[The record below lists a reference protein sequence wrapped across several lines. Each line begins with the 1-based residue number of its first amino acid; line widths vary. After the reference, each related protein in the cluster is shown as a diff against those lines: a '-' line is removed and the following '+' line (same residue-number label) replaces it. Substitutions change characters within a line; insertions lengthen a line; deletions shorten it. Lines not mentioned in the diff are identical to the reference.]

1 MKVLVLSAHSDDQV
15 LGLGGTIAKLAKQG
29 NKVITVVYSAGEKS
43 PVWTRKKEKLIIQ
56 RMRETIT
63 ADKILGVKKTIFLKY
78 PDVTLQKNQDEIN
91 EKTLKI
97 IRDYEPKKIF
107 VHHKKDLHPDHMA
120 VWRACKYS
128 LKKIKDT
135 PEIYGYE
142 VNSWFSPFTQQAELI
157 VDITNEYEKKL
168 RAIKCF
174 KTQRYLLFF
183 LNPLLALRGFHYS
196 SIYGFKYAEAF
207 YTY

>member
-15 LGLGGTIAKLAKQG
+15 LGLGGTIAKLSKQG
-29 NKVITVVYSAGEKS
+29 DKVISVVYSAGEKS
-43 PVWTRKKEKLIIQ
+43 PIWTRKKEKLINE
-56 RMRETIT
+56 RMKETIK
-63 ADKILGVKKTIFLKY
+63 ADKILGIKKTIFLKY
-78 PDVTLQKNQDEIN
+78 PDVTLRKNQDEIN

-97 IRDYEPKKIF
+97 IKEYKPQKIF
-107 VHHKKDLHPDHMA
+107 VHHKKDLHPDHLA
-120 VWRACKYS
+120 VWKACKYS
-128 LKKIKDT
+128 LKKIKSS

-142 VNSWFSPFTQQAELI
+142 VNSWFSPFTQQAELV
-157 VDITNEYEKKL
+157 VDITNEYKKKL

-183 LNPLLALRGFHYS
+183 LNPLLELRGFHYG

>member
-15 LGLGGTIAKLAKQG
+15 LGLGGTIAKHSKQG
-29 NKVITVVYSAGEKS
+29 DKVVTVVYSAGEKS
-43 PVWTRKKEKLIIQ
+43 PVWTLKKEKLITQ
-56 RMRETIT
+56 RMQETIN

-78 PDVTLQKNQDEIN
+78 PDVKLQKFQNELN

-97 IRDYEPKKIF
+97 IREYKPEKIY

-120 VWRACKYS
+120 VWKACEYS
-128 LKKIKDT
+128 LKKIKNT

-142 VNSWFSPFTQQAELI
+142 VNSWFSPFTQQAELV
-157 VDITNEYEKKL
+157 VDITKEYKKKL
-168 RAIKCF
+168 RAIKCY

-183 LNPLLALRGFHYS
+183 LNPLLKLRGFHYS